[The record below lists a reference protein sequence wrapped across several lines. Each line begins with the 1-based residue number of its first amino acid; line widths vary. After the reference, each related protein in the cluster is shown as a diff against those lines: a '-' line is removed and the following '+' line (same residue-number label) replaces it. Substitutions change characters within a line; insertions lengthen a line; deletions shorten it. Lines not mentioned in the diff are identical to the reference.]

1 MECCPW
7 SLGHGML
14 LPRDS
19 PWLPGEMEMLPGTVV
34 YNLSSGAGCQIH
46 ALKIYFRR
54 DKQDFLFLLLM

>member
-1 MECCPW
+1 
-7 SLGHGML
+7 ML

-19 PWLPGEMEMLPGTVV
+19 PRLPGEMEMLPGTVV
-34 YNLSSGAGCQIH
+34 YNLSPGAGCQIH